1 MKPAPFSYVRP
12 ATAEEAVGHLAAAAR
27 AGREA
32 RVLAGG
38 QSLLPL
44 LNQRLVRPDLLVDL
58 GRVPGLA
65 GVRADGSG
73 VWIGALTPHAAV
85 ERSTDRA
92 LHRDLPVLPEAA
104 ALIGRLPVRIRGTVG
119 GSLAHADPC
128 AEWCLLAVLLDA
140 ELTLLGPDGT
150 RVVGAAAFLRGRHL
164 TALRPGEILTG
175 LRFPAAEPAA
185 ALVEYGVQPG
195 RLPEAAAA
203 AALTLCADG
212 RIAAARIAVAGPAEV
227 PFRAPHAEAML
238 LGARPGAEAFT
249 AAAARAVGA
258 GRGELSALAG
268 ALLRRAL
275 AESADRARVLAPVR
289 RPAPVPA
296 AAGAAPQAEAVA
308 A

>member
-12 ATAEEAVGHLAAAAR
+12 ATAEEAVAELAAAAR

-38 QSLLPL
+38 QSLIPL

-58 GRVPGLA
+58 GRVPGLS
-65 GVRADGSG
+65 GVRADASG
-73 VWIGALTPHAAV
+73 VRIGALTPHAAV
-85 ERSTDRA
+85 ERSTDRV

-104 ALIGRLPVRIRGTVG
+104 ALIGQLPVRVRGTVG

-140 ELTLLGPDGT
+140 ELTLLGPGGT
-150 RVVGAAAFLRGRHL
+150 RVVGASAFLRGRHR

-212 RIAAARIAVAGPAEV
+212 RIAAARIA
-227 PFRAPHAEAML
+227 
-238 LGARPGAEAFT
+238 
-249 AAAARAVGA
+249 
-258 GRGELSALAG
+258 
-268 ALLRRAL
+268 
-275 AESADRARVLAPVR
+275 
-289 RPAPVPA
+289 
-296 AAGAAPQAEAVA
+296 
-308 A
+308 